1 VAFRRGKVIVKL
13 IRHRAGPLF
22 VAALLAAAAILPAGM
37 VGGAGGALAA
47 GNHAPD
53 VPTGLS
59 VGDRTQPLN
68 VEGTPTF
75 GWFPQDADGNEIQT
89 AFQIQLTRDSNGA
102 SIWDSGK
109 ILSSAESYVPYAGP
123 ALADGTSY
131 SWRVKTWDRGDLASP
146 WSAWAHFDTGIT
158 DAEWGATWIRRF
170 TSGNDSTVDY
180 TLARKQFS
188 VGDAA
193 SPVVRARA
201 YTSAMADY
209 ELHVNGQNVY
219 RGNSYNYPGEGQYAV
234 TDITPLVSAGSP
246 LAVGLLYYYHT
257 CTCQG
262 RANGPPTNSTTLGF
276 AAAAGATKIGLAS
289 LSGLVVGDVITVD
302 TGASQEV
309 RTITAVGTAGF
320 TTTLFAAASLGD
332 SNIKV
337 ASAASFA
344 VGQVITIDT
353 GANLETATVT
363 AVGTQGRSTT
373 LFAAS
378 SVNDTN
384 IKVASTTGLTVGDVI
399 TVDTGGNLETGTIT
413 AVGTQGR
420 STTLS
425 AASAINATN
434 IKVASVTGLT
444 AGDVITIDT
453 AGNLETATI
462 VTVGSSG
469 SGGTGLTL
477 TAGLT
482 KAHAS
487 GVAMVD
493 PGTGITLAAPL
504 AVAHAS
510 GVAMVDPG
518 TGITLA
524 SPLTL
529 AHASA
534 ATMFG
539 GGTTIDSALTLAHAS
554 GVAAVSTNGPS
565 GMLVKIVVDHADGTR
580 ETFVSDGTWKVTK
593 DTAQTNDTLTRRNSD
608 AGDYVERYD
617 ATQEIP
623 GWDTVGFNDSAW
635 STPYVIG
642 PHPRPTSPTQYRFSH
657 LVGNVAGL
665 TYTTVHPVSITTFAD
680 GSLMA
685 DFGTVIPAHPQ
696 IHIASGTAAKA
707 LTMQTTYRLNNTT
720 SSAATAIGAT
730 NAKVVSV
737 ASFVVG
743 DTITIDAPA
752 DGHGAGN
759 PETATITSVGTTG
772 SGGTGISFTPAL
784 TMAHISGVWVEG
796 SRAGTSTSDTQGS
809 TMTWFYTE
817 KAGDQTAQ
825 AFTQWAWRYLQI
837 NAPGAGVTLTTAD
850 ISAVVQHTD
859 APADRAATFVSD
871 NPMLNTIFSMLQRSG
886 LYVSQETG
894 QDTPTREKGQ
904 FLGDSVDV
912 AFANTQ
918 SLGER
923 NATKRMIREFI
934 DSQTHV
940 WMNTQSGYCAAAPC
954 SYNGY
959 GVLSAGRMNAVY
971 PNGDNMRD
979 IPDYTE
985 AFPDMVM
992 RYYMESGDLATLQSA
1007 YQSMK
1012 NVADYIKANEPSS
1025 GAASGLVWLL
1035 AGGSGSYA
1043 NGIID
1048 WPSRLGYVFNNN
1060 GARTI
1065 HSEEGVAAF
1074 NDVAAAAAVLGNAAD
1089 ATTYSSYAN
1098 DLVAQIN
1105 AVQKIPGTALY
1116 SDGLGLNSTNL
1127 SAATLVGATNIK
1139 VNSVTPFT
1147 VGDSV
1152 ALDSGNGALKEVRTV
1167 VAVGTTGSTGTG
1179 IDLNAALSI
1188 AHASNAAVATS
1199 STTQLFPASA
1209 TLAADAVAGDTNIK
1223 VSSVSGFS
1231 TSLSTGNAGSA
1242 IVVDTGAALE
1252 VATIATVGTAG
1263 AGGTGLTLTAPLK
1276 AAHATGAFV
1285 ATPSQQAQ
1293 TFAVFNGV
1301 APQSSYAA
1309 IGDYLAA
1316 QHLKTGVMDWGITA
1330 QALVM
1335 MDRPDILLDYLTNVD
1350 QFGPARVVAQGGTF
1364 AWEDWVIGTGN
1375 NSMSHG
1381 WGARGITSMLDG
1393 LAGIQVTSPG
1403 AATVTVAP
1411 PKVGLTSV
1419 HATQWTQR
1427 GTVTSDWSRDANGM
1441 TLDVVIPVNVT
1452 ATVALPVALRR
1463 YVAVGDGAPQF
1474 LGIEDGRYLFRVGS
1488 GSTHFAPDTTP
1499 PVLTV
1504 PAPITVNATGP
1515 DGAVVTY
1522 VATATD
1528 NLDPHPVVKCVPP
1541 PGAVFAIGTTTVTC
1555 TATDASMN
1563 TSSATFTVHVKG
1575 AAEQLVDLRARVQ
1588 GVGSGTSMNDMIV
1601 LAQGYVANGNV
1612 AAACKKLSDFSSAVR
1627 AQSGKKV
1634 PATTATALI
1643 ADATRIRAVLGCP

>member
-1 VAFRRGKVIVKL
+1 MRL
-13 IRHRAGPLF
+13 IRHRAGSLL
-22 VAALLAAAAILPAGM
+22 VAGLLAAAAIMPAGM
-37 VGGAGGALAA
+37 VGEAEGAVAA
-47 GNHAPD
+47 VNHAPD
-53 VPTGLS
+53 APTGLS
-59 VGDRTQPLN
+59 VGDRTAPLN

-75 GWFPQDADGNEIQT
+75 GWFPQDQDGNEIQT
-89 AFQIQLTRDSNGA
+89 AFQIQLTRDRDGA
-102 SIWDSGK
+102 SIWDSQK
-109 ILSSAESYVPYAGP
+109 VLSSAESYVSYAGP

-131 SWRVKTWDRGDLASP
+131 SWRVKTWDRGDLDSP
-146 WSAWAHFDTGIT
+146 WSAWAHFDAGIN
-158 DAEWGATWIRRF
+158 DSEWSGANWIRRA
-170 TSGNDSTVDY
+170 TTGNDSTVDY
-180 TLARKQFS
+180 TLARKQFAIS
-188 VGDAA
+188 GA

-201 YTSAMADY
+201 YTSAIGEY
-209 ELHVNGQNVY
+209 ELHVNGQAIY
-219 RGNSYNYPGEGQYAV
+219 RGDSFDYPGEGQYAV
-234 TDITPLVSAGSP
+234 TDITPFVAAGLPLVFGMR
-246 LAVGLLYYYHT
+246 YYYHT

-262 RANGPPTNSTTLGF
+262 RANGPASVNATLYA
-276 AAAAGATKIGLAS
+276 AAAAGDTNVKLAS
-289 LSGLVVGDVITVD
+289 VSTFLVGD
-302 TGASQEV
+302 
-309 RTITAVGTAGF
+309 TI
-320 TTTLFAAASLGD
+320 
-332 SNIKV
+332 N
-337 ASAASFA
+337 
-344 VGQVITIDT
+344 IDT
-353 GANLETATVT
+353 GANAESRTVT
-363 AVGTQGRSTT
+363 AVGTQGRNTT
-373 LFAAS
+373 LAAAS
-378 SVNDTN
+378 
-384 IKVASTTGLTVGDVI
+384 IGGATT
-399 TVDTGGNLETGTIT
+399 
-413 AVGTQGR
+413 
-420 STTLS
+420 
-425 AASAINATN
+425 

-453 AGNLETATI
+453 GANLETATI
-462 VTVGSSG
+462 LTVGTQG
-469 SGGTGLTL
+469 AGGTGLTL
-477 TAGLT
+477 TAALT

-487 GVAMVD
+487 GVAVVD
-493 PGTGITLAAPL
+493 PGTGITFTPAL
-504 AVAHAS
+504 S
-510 GVAMVDPG
+510 
-518 TGITLA
+518 
-524 SPLTL
+524 L
-529 AHASA
+529 AHASSA
-534 ATMFG
+534 A
-539 GGTTIDSALTLAHAS
+539 ANNAN
-554 GVAAVSTNGPS
+554 VGPS
-565 GMLVKIVVDHADGTR
+565 AMLVKMVVDHADGSR
-580 ETFVSDGTWKVTK
+580 ETFVSDGTWKVAK
-593 DTAQTNDTLTRRNSD
+593 DTAYTNDTNTYRNSD
-608 AGDYVERYD
+608 AGDRVERYD

-623 GWDTVGFNDSAW
+623 GWDTVGFDDSAW
-635 STPYVIG
+635 SAATVMG
-642 PHPRPTSPTQYRFSH
+642 PHPQPVNPLRDTFSH
-657 LVGNVAGL
+657 LDGNVSGIS
-665 TYTTVHPVSITTFAD
+665 YETVHPVSIKTFAD
-680 GSLMA
+680 GSLIA
-685 DFGTVIPAHPQ
+685 DFGKVIPAVPQ
-696 IHIASGTAAKA
+696 IHFQNGTAGTA

-720 SSAATAIGAT
+720 ASAALAIGDT
-730 NAKVVSV
+730 NVKVGSVS
-737 ASFVVG
+737 SFVVG

-759 PETATITSVGTTG
+759 PETGTITSVGTTG
-772 SGGTGISFTPAL
+772 TGGTGISFAPAL
-784 TMAHISGVWVEG
+784 AMAHPSGVWVEG

-809 TMTWFYTE
+809 NMAWYYTQ
-817 KAGDQTAQ
+817 KAGDQTAK
-825 AFTQWAWRYLQI
+825 AFTHWAWRYLQI
-837 NAPGAGVTLTTAD
+837 SAPGAGEPLTAAD
-850 ISAVVQHTD
+850 ITALIQHTD
-859 APADRAATFVSD
+859 VPVDRAATFVSD
-871 NPMLNTIFSMLQRSG
+871 NAMLNTIFPMLQRSG

-894 QDTPTREKGQ
+894 EDTPTREKGQ
-904 FLGDSVDV
+904 FLGDSVDI

-934 DSQTHV
+934 YSQSHV
-940 WMNTQSGYCAAAPC
+940 WMNTQGGYCAAAPC

-992 RYYMESGDLATLQSA
+992 RYYQQSGDLATLKSA
-1007 YQSMK
+1007 YQAMK
-1012 NVADYIKANEPSS
+1012 NVANYIKANEPSS

-1048 WPSRLGYVFNNN
+1048 WPSRLGYVFNGN

-1065 HSEEGVAAF
+1065 HSESGVAAF
-1074 NDVAAAAAVLGNAAD
+1074 RDVAAAAAILGNAGD
-1089 ATTYSSYAN
+1089 ATAYTNFAH
-1098 DLVAQIN
+1098 DLTAQIN
-1105 AVQKIPGTALY
+1105 AVQKIAGDTLY

-1127 SAATLVGATNIK
+1127 SSATLVGATNIK
-1139 VNSVTPFT
+1139 VDSVTPFT

-1167 VAVGTTGSTGTG
+1167 VAVGTSSSSGTG
-1179 IDLNAALSI
+1179 IDLNAPLNV

-1209 TLAADAVAGDTNIK
+1209 TLAVDAVVGDTTIK

-1242 IVVDTGAALE
+1242 IVIGTGAARE
-1252 VATIATVGTAG
+1252 IRTIASVGASG
-1263 AGGTGLTLTAPLK
+1263 SGGTGITLTAPVG
-1276 AAHATGAFV
+1276 AAHATGTFV

-1301 APQSSYAA
+1301 APQSSYEGIAE
-1309 IGDYLAA
+1309 YLAA

-1335 MDRPDILLDYLTNVD
+1335 LDRPDILLDYLTNVD

-1403 AATVTVAP
+1403 AATVTIAP
-1411 PKVGLTSV
+1411 PKVGLKSL

-1474 LGIEDGRYLFRVGS
+1474 LAIEDGRYLFRVGS

-1504 PAPITVNATGP
+1504 PAPITLNATGP

-1528 NLDPHPVVKCVPP
+1528 NLDPHPVVECVPP
-1541 PGAVFAIGTTTVTC
+1541 PGAVFAIGITIVTC
-1555 TATDASMN
+1555 TATDASTN

-1588 GVGSGTSMNDMIV
+1588 GVGSGTSLNDMIV
-1601 LAQGYVANGNV
+1601 LAQGSVANGNV
-1612 AAACKKLSDFSSAVR
+1612 AAACTKLSDFSNAVH
-1627 AQSGKKV
+1627 AQSGKKI
-1634 PATTATALI
+1634 PAATATALM